1 MANLVIIL
9 ICLLGGNL
17 VRRGTR
23 LKPSDV
29 RPLNVVVLWI
39 SLPGL
44 ILVEIPPLFRE
55 ISLSNDLLLAVAM
68 PWLQFFVASILVVL
82 LAKIFGWSRKVVGGL
97 ILTMGFGNTSF
108 MGFPVI
114 QALYGDPGLRV
125 AILIDQLGTFL
136 ILATFGFATAA
147 IYSGQKVKAGP
158 VVRRIILFPPFFIF
172 VFAALWGASSFP
184 LDGVLVEGLKK
195 ISATLIPLALIS
207 VGWQLEI
214 SRGVFRRYWSHL
226 TFGLGFKLLLWPA
239 LVVAV
244 LTPFFSSKNMTY
256 HVTVM
261 EAAMGPMIT
270 GAVVATEFNLEPELA
285 QLMVGVGITLLLIT
299 LPLWNQILKAI

>member
-29 RPLNVVVLWI
+29 RPLNLVVLWI
-39 SLPGL
+39 SLPAL
-44 ILVEIPPLFRE
+44 ILVEIPTLFRQV
-55 ISLSNDLLLAVAM
+55 SLSNDLLLAVAM
-68 PWLQFFVASILVVL
+68 PWLQFFVAAIVVVL

-158 VVRRIILFPPFFIF
+158 VVRRIILFP
-172 VFAALWGASSFP
+172 LWGASSFP